1 MFRVGLT
8 GGIASG
14 KSAVSSIF
22 SSLGAMVVD
31 HDLLARQAV
40 EVGSPGLAAI
50 VAEFG
55 PEILNDD
62 SSLNRA
68 KLGSIVFSDPQKL
81 AALNTIVHP
90 EVFRLGREADERA
103 RSLGVIVVHDIPL
116 LAETTQEHDFDAVVV
131 VEAPMEV
138 RISRMVAHRGMA
150 VQDAQARIDAQASDA
165 QRRAIADYVVDNSGS
180 TEDLHKRV
188 SQVWQELM
196 DARDVRGTR

>member
-50 VAEFG
+50 VVEFG
-55 PEILNDD
+55 SEILNDD

-81 AALNTIVHP
+81 AALNAIVHP
-90 EVFRLGREADERA
+90 EVFRLGREADVRA
-103 RSLGVIVVHDIPL
+103 GSLGVIVVHDIPL

-131 VEAPMEV
+131 VEAPMEA

-150 VQDAQARIDAQASDA
+150 VKDAQARIDAQASDA

-196 DARDVRGTR
+196 DARDVSGTR

>member
-50 VAEFG
+50 VVEFG
-55 PEILNDD
+55 SEILNDD

-81 AALNTIVHP
+81 AALNAIVHP

-103 RSLGVIVVHDIPL
+103 GSLGVIVVHDIPL

-138 RISRMVAHRGMA
+138 RISRMVAHRGME

-180 TEDLHKRV
+180 TADLHKRV

-196 DARDVRGTR
+196 DARDVSGTR